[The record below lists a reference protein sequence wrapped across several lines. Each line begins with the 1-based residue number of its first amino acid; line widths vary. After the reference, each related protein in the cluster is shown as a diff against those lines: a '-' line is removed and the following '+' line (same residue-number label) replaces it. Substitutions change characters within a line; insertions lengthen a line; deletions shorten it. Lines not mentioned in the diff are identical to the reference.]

1 MCDSTM
7 QVYDEEVTNRVL
19 PERESKGEGGVGVGG
34 GGGICLL
41 GLGWVVVYVQVLDC
55 YIYC

>member
-1 MCDSTM
+1 M